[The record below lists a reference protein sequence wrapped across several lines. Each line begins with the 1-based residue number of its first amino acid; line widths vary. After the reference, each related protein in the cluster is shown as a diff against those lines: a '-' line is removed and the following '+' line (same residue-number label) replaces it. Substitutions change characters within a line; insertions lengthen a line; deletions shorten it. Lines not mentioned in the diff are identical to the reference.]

1 VVVGAH
7 LTGQPLHHQLTDRGA
22 RLVASTTTAPT
33 YRLFALST
41 TPPKPG
47 LVHDAEGGGPIE
59 VEVWRLAPDA
69 FASFVDEVPRP
80 LAIGSVEL
88 ADGRVVNG
96 FVCEP
101 GALADAVEI
110 TEFGGWRRW
119 LASRAAAE

>member
-1 VVVGAH
+1 
-7 LTGQPLHHQLTDRGA
+7 
-22 RLVASTTTAPT
+22 
-33 YRLFALST
+33 
-41 TPPKPG
+41 
-47 LVHDAEGGGPIE
+47 VHDPAGGAAID

-80 LAIGSVEL
+80 LAIGTVVL
-88 ADGRVVNG
+88 ADGRAVNG

-110 TEFGGWRRW
+110 TEFGGWRPW